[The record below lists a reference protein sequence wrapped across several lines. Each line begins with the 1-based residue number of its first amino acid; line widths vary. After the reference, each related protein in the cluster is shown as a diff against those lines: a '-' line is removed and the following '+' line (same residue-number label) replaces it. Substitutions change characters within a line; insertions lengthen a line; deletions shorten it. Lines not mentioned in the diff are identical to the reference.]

1 MQGEIAMSNY
11 NAGDMIRLT
20 RQSLGISQE
29 ELSGNICSVQ
39 TLSRI
44 ENGKTSVKPGTYRQL
59 MERMG
64 RNGEKSYSVLSVED
78 FGLMEYKVKAD
89 TAIYRKEYEEAEACL
104 KQLKPFMDLETNT
117 VNIQYIRRK
126 ESIIQYRLKR
136 ITREEFLKRLEDI
149 IALSIPDYER
159 LLDKVYP
166 FVNEEVQILM
176 NIAIAYCELENYKKA
191 VAINSMLIR
200 SLEEGYM
207 GHKDTVQL
215 KVILM
220 SNMAKYFGGLDEYQ
234 TAIDMSWDAINMAK
248 EHGLITILPNAYAE
262 IAWNMIQQIEKGERG
277 SGELELCK
285 KYLRQ
290 GYAAAAISNQNR
302 TKQIIQNYYEESF
315 GKKIY

>member
-136 ITREEFLKRLEDI
+136 ITREEYLKRLEDI

-159 LLDKVYP
+159 FLDKVYP
-166 FVNEEVQILM
+166 FMNEEVQILM
-176 NIAIAYCELENYKKA
+176 NVANAYYEVGDYKKS
-191 VAINSMLIR
+191 VEINFMLLR
-200 SLEEGYM
+200 SLGTGYM
-207 GHKDTVQL
+207 GHKDAIQLTVLLQYNL
-215 KVILM
+215 
-220 SNMAKYFGGLDEYQ
+220 AKSFGEDGKHQ
-234 TAIDMSWDAINMAK
+234 KAINICENVLRKAK
-248 EHGLITILPNAYAE
+248 RHWLITVIPNTYAE
-262 IAWNMIQQIEKGERG
+262 IAWNMIQQIEKGDRDKE
-277 SGELELCK
+277 ELEKCK
-285 KYLRQ
+285 IYLRQ
-290 GYAAAAISNQNR
+290 GYAAAAISR
-302 TKQIIQNYYEESF
+302 QIRMGYQIKDYYEQYFAE
-315 GKKIY
+315 KIY